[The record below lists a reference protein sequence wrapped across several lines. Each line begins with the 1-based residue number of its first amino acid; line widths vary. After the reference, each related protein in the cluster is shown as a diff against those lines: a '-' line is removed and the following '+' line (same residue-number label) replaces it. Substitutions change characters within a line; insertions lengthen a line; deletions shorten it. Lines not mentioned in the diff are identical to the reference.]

1 MGHYLQVIDSDW
13 EKATS
18 TTQKSDTLGAKTT
31 HFNTYCGGSETFAS
45 VQELI
50 KILGDSSVL
59 STIIEEMLNEQ
70 VPRVG
75 ADDTKIPQENRSF
88 HAGDGANNGA
98 VDESKAKLEVIISQ
112 MNTLTPSQIEA
123 ILRIVREAP

>member
-13 EKATS
+13 EKAT
-18 TTQKSDTLGAKTT
+18 TTTEKSNTKSDTLGAETT
-31 HFNTYCGGSETFAS
+31 HFNTHCGGSETFAS

-59 STIIEEMLNEQ
+59 STINEELQNDQ

-75 ADDTKIPQENRSF
+75 ADDTRKPQFS
-88 HAGDGANNGA
+88 
-98 VDESKAKLEVIISQ
+98 
-112 MNTLTPSQIEA
+112 
-123 ILRIVREAP
+123 

>member
-1 MGHYLQVIDSDW
+1 MGHYLQVLDSDW

-18 TTQKSDTLGAKTT
+18 TTQKSNTKSDTLGVEMT

-59 STIIEEMLNEQ
+59 STIIEEMQNDQ

-75 ADDTKIPQENRSF
+75 
-88 HAGDGANNGA
+88 
-98 VDESKAKLEVIISQ
+98 
-112 MNTLTPSQIEA
+112 IE
-123 ILRIVREAP
+123 PTTS

>member
-13 EKATS
+13 EKATRS
-18 TTQKSDTLGAKTT
+18 TGTTQNQNDVIGISRPRENDAKNDALDAKTT
-31 HFNTYCGGSETFAS
+31 HFTTTQGGSETFAN

-59 STIIEEMLNEQ
+59 STISEEMQNDQ

-75 ADDTKIPQENRSF
+75 
-88 HAGDGANNGA
+88 
-98 VDESKAKLEVIISQ
+98 
-112 MNTLTPSQIEA
+112 IE
-123 ILRIVREAP
+123 PTTS

>member
-1 MGHYLQVIDSDW
+1 MTIIHTLFMGHYLQVIDSDW

-59 STIIEEMLNEQ
+59 STIIEEMQNEQ

-75 ADDTKIPQENRSF
+75 
-88 HAGDGANNGA
+88 
-98 VDESKAKLEVIISQ
+98 
-112 MNTLTPSQIEA
+112 IE
-123 ILRIVREAP
+123 PTTS